1 MLQWNNH
8 NYLGLRGT
16 FHKPLKHPAKRPQS
30 RDEAQNIFN
39 MLKRIFSCLQHCPT
53 NIHIGPISH
62 DIFRKSTSLSDK
74 LTLLFFNL
82 EQAFQVIQLT
92 FFIWQM
98 RKMKCRRLSGFLKVI
113 KQVRGRGRIRVGGLP
128 PRPPTHQSSLPSWP
142 P

>member
-1 MLQWNNH
+1 MLQWNKY

-16 FHKPLKHPAKRPQS
+16 FHKPLKHTVRRPWS
-30 RDEAQNIFN
+30 SDKAQNIFN
-39 MLKRIFSCLQHCPT
+39 MLKQIFRCLQYCPT
-53 NIHIGPISH
+53 NMHICLISH
-62 DIFRKSTSLSDK
+62 TIFQNSTLVLDR

-92 FFIWQM
+92 FFIRQM
-98 RKMKCRRLSGFLKVI
+98 RKMKCRQLSGFLKVI

-128 PRPPTHQSSLPSWP
+128 SRPLTHQSSLPSWP